1 MNYQKAIIDKI
12 ATARR
17 IKSIIAS
24 STLTYEQLAE
34 MLELNSPRVI
44 YDWANGNKLPNL
56 ENAYNLL
63 RIFNIKIE
71 DLLVTK

>member
-1 MNYQKAIIDKI
+1 MNYQKAIINKI
-12 ATARR
+12 STARR
-17 IKSIIAS
+17 IRSIIAS
-24 STLTYEQLAE
+24 SDFTYEQLAE

-71 DLLVTK
+71 ELLVIK